1 MVDFLRRLSPRERVL
16 LVGAVLFI
24 GGTLIYGLIVSPLVS
39 SQRRYHDM
47 AVRQKENLARFREMA
62 VEYRTTESSLKDME
76 KALSERQAGVSLLAS
91 MEGVARKLGL
101 ADRIASMKPFSSD
114 LDSGMVE
121 ASVEMRME
129 KVDLGELTGFL
140 KAVEESGLMARTAR
154 LRVKTRFDDPQL
166 LDATVQ
172 VTALETR

>member
-1 MVDFLRRLSPRERVL
+1 
-16 LVGAVLFI
+16 
-24 GGTLIYGLIVSPLVS
+24 
-39 SQRRYHDM
+39 
-47 AVRQKENLARFREMA
+47 
-62 VEYRTTESSLKDME
+62 
-76 KALSERQAGVSLLAS
+76 